1 MEALLETA
9 YAPAVL
15 LVARAAPRP
24 VIRQR
29 RPMSSTGQP

>member
-1 MEALLETA
+1 MEALLESA

-15 LVARAAPRP
+15 LVARAPRL

-29 RPMSSTGQP
+29 RPMSGTGQP